1 MKKIE
6 IGGLI
11 EEGMWNYGD
20 SLTGKEKEVFAGPRI
35 REMATVEK
43 DGYSAHRMDFSIL
56 TGTYLET
63 PAHLLADRFTIDQ
76 IPIEDLFLK
85 ATILKIPKEA
95 RGHVEL
101 KDLKEKKLKIEE
113 GSALVIYTGYF
124 TRWNTPGFFLDSP
137 HFTPEAMDYI
147 VSKKI
152 KILAADM
159 PCYDDPRDPEDSK
172 NLPQLTKL
180 YRHNIMAL
188 APIVN
193 GDKVEEGYGELIVLP
208 LKVKGVSASPARAV
222 LIIGG

>member
-6 IGGLI
+6 ISGLI

-63 PAHLLADRFTIDQ
+63 PAHLISGAYTVDK
-76 IPIEDLFLK
+76 IPLENLFLE
-85 ATILKIPKEA
+85 ATILKISKNPGECILLEEIKTKKWKIKE
-95 RGHVEL
+95 G
-101 KDLKEKKLKIEE
+101 
-113 GSALVIYTGYF
+113 GALIIFTGYF
-124 TRWNTPGFFLDSP
+124 RKWNTKDFFLNSP
-137 HFTPEAMDYI
+137 YFTAEAMDYI

-152 KILAADM
+152 KILAADL
-159 PCYDDPRDPEDSK
+159 PCYDNARNPEDLE

-180 YRHNIMAL
+180 YNHNIMAL

-208 LKVKGVSASPARAV
+208 LKVKGWSASPARAV